1 MGGDR
6 RRPLKAQR
14 SSRSA
19 EAVAFARAVE
29 SGVRHER
36 RLFSDPFAEHFLTPF
51 LSHASRLAHG
61 PVLGRV
67 LLSFGNWLSPGGLG
81 NVVGRTGF
89 IDRALSSALKDG
101 VDQLVILGAGY
112 DCRAYRLPELAAVR
126 TFEVDHPD
134 TQTRK
139 RRVLDQL
146 GASSSGPLNFV
157 PIDFDRQSLPTAMAA
172 SGFVSG
178 ARNFFIWEGVT
189 QYLLA
194 ESVDE
199 TMRFVADASCTGSW
213 IAFTYVDLGLIR
225 GTKRFP
231 GAGRLMA
238 WLRRSGE
245 PIRFGIDPT
254 QLDAFLK
261 ARGLELADEAAGAE
275 YRDRYFA
282 PQGRRL
288 ATNEYDRAALARVR
302 G

>member
-1 MGGDR
+1 V
-6 RRPLKAQR
+6 KALR
-14 SSRSA
+14 SSRTA

-29 SGVRHER
+29 SGVRPER
-36 RLFSDPFAEHFLTPF
+36 RLFSDPFAAHFLTPF
-51 LSHASRLAHG
+51 LGPASRLSRG
-61 PVLGRV
+61 PVLGRA
-67 LLSFGNWLSPGGLG
+67 LLSFGNWLLPGGLG
-81 NVVGRTGF
+81 NVIGRTCF
-89 IDRALSSALKDG
+89 IDRALGSALRDG
-101 VDQLVILGAGY
+101 VDQVVILGAGY
-112 DCRAYRLPELAAVR
+112 DCRAFRLPELAAVR

-146 GASSSGPLNFV
+146 GASSSGDLNFV
-157 PIDFDRQSLPTAMAA
+157 PVDFDRDSLATAMAT

-194 ESVDE
+194 ESVEE
-199 TMRFVADASCTGSW
+199 TMRFVADSSCAGSW
-213 IAFTYVDLGLIR
+213 IAFTYVDLGLVL

-238 WLRRSGE
+238 LLRSSGE
-245 PIRFGIDPT
+245 PFRFGIDPT

-261 ARGLELADEAAGAE
+261 ARGFEFADEAAGAE